1 MKIKTGMLAFEVTR
15 RCNETCLHC
24 CKGKAESIDITKEV
38 IDKVLKSPNYKIKEM
53 KYLAIAGGEPTLVPD
68 IVVYLID
75 TIIEEDISIT
85 SNINFI
91 TNGLIYSDKIINAL
105 EKLMKCLKT
114 KENCKDTRLVFEISN
129 DQFHKRPSKEVL
141 DKYRKLPYIDKSFL
155 EQREIPI
162 ERLLND
168 GNAKENNLGATRTY
182 KNYLSPIDIKL
193 KDDTLT
199 IKNELIITS
208 NGNVTST
215 VGGPY
220 KDEDENSWGNLKA
233 KDFSKIII
241 DKMKSIV

>member
-1 MKIKTGMLAFEVTR
+1 MKINLGMLAFEVTR
-15 RCNETCLHC
+15 RCNESCLHC
-24 CKGKAESIDITKEV
+24 CKGKAESIDMTKEI
-38 IDKVLKSPNYKIKEM
+38 IDKVLKNPNYKIKEM

-75 TIIEEDISIT
+75 TIIEENISIT
-85 SNINFI
+85 NNINFI
-91 TNGLIYSDKIINAL
+91 ANCLIYSDEIIDAL
-105 EKLMKCLKT
+105 DRLMKYLKT
-114 KENCKDTRLVFEISN
+114 KETCKLTRLVFEISN

-155 EQREIPI
+155 DQREIPK
-162 ERLLND
+162 ERILND
-168 GNAKENNLGATRTY
+168 GNAKENNLGGTKSY

-199 IKNELIITS
+199 IKNELIIAS

-220 KDEDENSWGNLKA
+220 KDEDENSWGNLTDKSF
-233 KDFSKIII
+233 DKIIL

>member
-1 MKIKTGMLAFEVTR
+1 MEINLGMLAFEVTR
-15 RCNETCLHC
+15 RCNESCLHC
-24 CKGKAESIDITKEV
+24 CKGKAESIDMTKEI
-38 IDKVLKSPNYKIKEM
+38 IDKVLKNSNYKIKEM

-68 IVVYLID
+68 IVSYLID
-75 TIIEEDISIT
+75 TIIEENISIT

-91 TNGLIYSDKIINAL
+91 TNGLIYSDETINAL
-105 EKLMKCLKT
+105 DKLMSYLKT

-141 DKYRKLPYIDKSFL
+141 DKYRKLPYIDKSFF
-155 EQREIPI
+155 EQREIPK
-162 ERLLND
+162 ERILND
-168 GNAKENNLGATRTY
+168 GNAKENGVGGNVTY
-182 KNYLSPIDIKL
+182 KKYLSPIDIKL
-193 KDDTLT
+193 KDNILT

-220 KDEDENSWGNLKA
+220 KDEDGNPWGNLKD
-233 KDFSKIII
+233 KDFDSIIL